1 MMKKQYST
9 PKVSVGTVKIAL
21 GKTWKRGIEDE
32 TVKPLDE
39 IQRVQVPSGQSRAGR
54 PEASVAIH
62 WVTGGCEA
70 YTARKQAVKIQL
82 RNRTSLRC
90 RRSSSGGRQNSER
103 PRLRGRAGVAGVSS
117 SGHASTGIFQGPRR
131 APHLLLTKGG
141 TDGQGRP
148 EAPGRMLS
156 SLTSPYVPRKVG
168 NRRAPARGGHG
179 THWREGANKRTCLL
193 KET

>member
-1 MMKKQYST
+1 MKSSGCKSR
-9 PKVSVGTVKIAL
+9 PVKC
-21 GKTWKRGIEDE
+21 
-32 TVKPLDE
+32 
-39 IQRVQVPSGQSRAGR
+39 RAGR

-62 WVTGGCEA
+62 RGTGGCEA

-82 RNRTSLRC
+82 RNRSSLRC
-90 RRSSSGGRQNSER
+90 RRSFSGGRQNSGQ
-103 PRLRGRAGVAGVSS
+103 PRLRGNPGVAGVSS

-141 TDGQGRP
+141 TECQGRP

-179 THWREGANKRTCLL
+179 THWREGANKRTYLL